1 MPEPVVADPEA
12 RPAHPAD
19 PDPEGPA
26 PLVRVL
32 SGWGRTVPSA
42 ARVSTPGDEA
52 ELVAA
57 LGSGNGSRRGGVIAR
72 GLGRSYG
79 DAAQCGGGL
88 VIETVGLDRIGP
100 IDDETG
106 VVEVDAGVS
115 LAALMTRGLPAGW
128 FVPVTPGTRQVTIG
142 GAIAADIHGKNHHR
156 DGSFCEHVVSATLAT
171 PTGVYEISQE
181 SDPELFWATAG
192 GMGLTG
198 VVLRA
203 RIRMQRVETAWMR
216 VDTERHPNLDAVMDA
231 LERVDPIHR
240 YSVAWLDCS
249 ATGSHLGR
257 GVLDAGD
264 HAALGELTGRQKEAP
279 LVAPHEARL
288 GLPVVSPVGLVNT
301 LTVTAFNQAWFAKS
315 PTRSG
320 RLRHLGAFFHPL
332 DAVANWNRL
341 FGRRGFVQ
349 YQFVV
354 GNEHRRVVQQAI
366 ELLQR
371 AGAPCSMAVLKRF
384 GSGDPGPL
392 SFPVPGWTLA
402 LDLPIGPPGLRAAL
416 RELDELVVAAGGRVY
431 LAKDAR
437 LDPETFAAMYPRAGE
452 FQAAAR
458 RVDPEGILQS
468 DLSRRLRI
476 RGQPT

>member
-1 MPEPVVADPEA
+1 MAEPIVADPEA
-12 RPAHPAD
+12 LPDGSAHGSAGEPPAAV
-19 PDPEGPA
+19 E
-26 PLVRVL
+26 RVL
-32 SGWGRTVPSA
+32 TGWGRTCPSV
-42 ARVSTPGDEA
+42 ARVSSPDNPT
-52 ELVAA
+52 ELVQA
-57 LGSGNGSRRGGVIAR
+57 LWSQGGRGGVIAR

-79 DAAQCGGGL
+79 DAAQCAGGL
-88 VIETVGLDRIGP
+88 VIETTDLGRIEGVDR
-100 IDDETG
+100 TSG

-115 LAALMTRGLPAGW
+115 LAALMKRTLPSGW

-171 PTGVYEISQE
+171 PTGVHEISPQ

-203 RIRMQRVETAWMR
+203 RIKMRPVETAWMR
-216 VDTERHPNLDAVMDA
+216 VDTERHRNLESLMDA
-231 LERVDPIHR
+231 LERVDPTHR

-257 GVLDAGD
+257 GILDAGD
-264 HAALGELTGRQKEAP
+264 HAALDELGDRQKEEPLAP
-279 LVAPHEARL
+279 PGEARL
-288 GLPVVSPVGLVNT
+288 GLPVVPPLGLVNA
-301 LTVTAFNQAWFAKS
+301 LTVGAFNQAWFAKS

-320 RLRHLGAFFHPL
+320 RLVHLGWFFHPL
-332 DAVANWNRL
+332 DAVADWNRL

-354 GNEHRRVVQQAI
+354 GPEHRQVVQQAI

-371 AGAPCSMAVLKRF
+371 AHAPCSMAVLKRF

-392 SFPVPGWTLA
+392 SFPIPGWTLA
-402 LDLPIGPPGLRAAL
+402 LDLPVGPPGLRRAL
-416 RELDELVVAAGGRVY
+416 RELDELVAGAGGRVY

-437 LDPETFAAMYPRAGE
+437 LDPATFAAMYPRLGE

-458 RVDPEGILQS
+458 RVDPEGLLQS

-476 RGQPT
+476 NRPAA